1 MKKAFKV
8 IGIIVVI
15 FVVLASIMLFTMT
28 KDLSKMAKTTINPI
42 EITQI
47 KDGTYEGY
55 YQFGRWEAKV
65 QVTVKDGVIT
75 QVKSLLEEAFPNVSD
90 ELNEKIVKEQKN
102 DVDAVSGATVTSK
115 AYLKAVENALQNQ

>member
-8 IGIIVVI
+8 IRTIVII
-15 FVVLASIMLFTMT
+15 FVVLAGIMFFVVT
-28 KDLSKMAKTTINPI
+28 KDLSTMAKTVINPVK
-42 EITQI
+42 ITGL

-55 YQFGRWEAKV
+55 YQFSRWEATV

-75 QVKSLLEEAFPNVSD
+75 QVKSLKEVLPNVSD

-115 AYLKAVENALQNQ
+115 AYLKAVENALQNK

>member
-8 IGIIVVI
+8 IRTIVII
-15 FVVLASIMLFTMT
+15 FVVLAGVMLLVGT
-28 KDLSKMAKTTINPI
+28 KDLSTMAKTIINPV
-42 EITQI
+42 EITEL

-55 YQFGRWEAKV
+55 YQFSRWEAKV

-75 QVKSLLEEAFPNVSD
+75 QVKSLKEVFPNVSD

>member
-8 IGIIVVI
+8 IGIIVVV
-15 FVVLASIMLFTMT
+15 FVVLVGIMAFTMT

-42 EITQI
+42 EITQL

-55 YQFGRWEAKV
+55 YQFSRWEAQV

-75 QVKSLLEEAFPNVSD
+75 QVKSLKEVFPNVSD

-115 AYLKAVENALQNQ
+115 AYLKAVENALQNK